1 MTVLH
6 LTLEGAEAR
15 AGSLTFCYVTNMNY
29 ICDMGKQLKSTHQLI
44 KEAVIDSGEGSILY
58 PNQFAPCGDSTAIRQ
73 VLSRMTKE
81 GYLVRLAHGLYYY
94 PKVDTKWGTG
104 IIYPSIEE
112 VARIIEERDKITLIP
127 SGTYVLNKLGLST
140 QIPMNVVYISN
151 GSPRTIKLGKGR
163 GIQLKRSNDMN
174 NCAYT
179 SELVRMLVFA
189 LREIGQGNLTEVHKS
204 ILKKHLRS
212 ISEEEYKRDIHLAPQ
227 WIQDELNRLREQ

>member
-1 MTVLH
+1 
-6 LTLEGAEAR
+6 
-15 AGSLTFCYVTNMNY
+15 
-29 ICDMGKQLKSTHQLI
+29 
-44 KEAVIDSGEGSILY
+44 
-58 PNQFAPCGDSTAIRQ
+58 
-73 VLSRMTKE
+73 
-81 GYLVRLAHGLYYY
+81 
-94 PKVDTKWGTG
+94 
-104 IIYPSIEE
+104 
-112 VARIIEERDKITLIP
+112 
-127 SGTYVLNKLGLST
+127 
-140 QIPMNVVYISN
+140 MNVVYITN

-174 NCAYT
+174 NFTYT